1 VEASNVEELNFGK
14 LVEVGS
20 AGDGILNYGE
30 APKIRWRLI
39 SSKIVEKWRA
49 K

>member
-1 VEASNVEELNFGK
+1 MEASNVEELNFGK
-14 LVEVGS
+14 LVEVGK
-20 AGDGILNYGE
+20 AVDGMLNYGE

-39 SSKIVEKWRA
+39 SSNIVEKWRA